1 MKEYKEHVAVF
12 ANKCSTRQLGF
23 GKIILKLC
31 LRRFRKEKETM
42 LAVLFKTSVWI
53 AMGKRRIGING

>member
-42 LAVLFKTSVWI
+42 LAGLFNVDNN
-53 AMGKRRIGING
+53 GK